1 MLESIFCNRRC
12 FSYLHLSAHKKLT
25 TGVLIALIKLN

>member
-12 FSYLHLSAHKKLT
+12 FSYLHLSTHKKLT
-25 TGVLIALIKLN
+25 RDV